1 MLFDCIEFIFNYG
14 FCHKQVRGM
23 KVSLLITFSVC
34 LVYETVAQGN
44 IDAIVNDAVQS
55 AFGGG
60 AAPAAPGVAGFGP
73 AGLTGAGP
81 APAVGQIPASMFFR
95 N

>member
-1 MLFDCIEFIFNYG
+1 
-14 FCHKQVRGM
+14 M
-23 KVSLLITFSVC
+23 KASLLITFSVC

-60 AAPAAPGVAGFGP
+60 PAPGVAGFGP
-73 AGLTGAGP
+73 AGLMGAGP
-81 APAVGQIPASMFFR
+81 APAVGQIPASMFLR
-95 N
+95 NSRVSFTEFVSY

>member
-1 MLFDCIEFIFNYG
+1 
-14 FCHKQVRGM
+14 M

-34 LVYETVAQGN
+34 LVYEIVAQGN

-55 AFGGG
+55 AFGG
-60 AAPAAPGVAGFGP
+60 APAPVAPGVGGFGP

-81 APAVGQIPASMFFR
+81 APAVGQIPASMFLR

>member
-1 MLFDCIEFIFNYG
+1 
-14 FCHKQVRGM
+14 M

-34 LVYETVAQGN
+34 LVYEAAAQGN

-55 AFGGG
+55 AFGG
-60 AAPAAPGVAGFGP
+60 APAPGAPGVGGFGS
-73 AGLTGAGP
+73 AGLMGAGP
-81 APAVGQIPASMFFR
+81 APAVGQIPASMFLR

>member
-1 MLFDCIEFIFNYG
+1 
-14 FCHKQVRGM
+14 M
-23 KVSLLITFSVC
+23 KASLLITFSVC

-60 AAPAAPGVAGFGP
+60 PAPGVAGFGP
-73 AGLTGAGP
+73 AGLMGAGP
-81 APAVGQIPASMFFR
+81 APAVGQIPASMFLR
-95 N
+95 NSRVSFTDFVSY